1 MSACII
7 ELLPLEL
14 IEWIL
19 LYCED
24 KIVAVTLPKVSKYFR
39 QITSEDEGIWRSKC
53 GDLNLDVAQKSPE
66 QTWKHYYYTSTC
78 YMLPYFLLIY

>member
-66 QTWKHYYYTSTC
+66 QTLLLHQYVLYASI
-78 YMLPYFLLIY
+78 LFINLLI